1 MEKETQETKFV
12 KEPEEPT
19 RAYIFQK
26 NAKTKIGT
34 YIIIAL
40 LIILALGVL
49 LSAFY
54 FFSPEP

>member
-1 MEKETQETKFV
+1 MEKDTQEAKFI

-19 RAYIFQK
+19 KAYIFQK
-26 NAKTKIGT
+26 NAKTKIGA
-34 YIIIAL
+34 YIIIAF